1 MEKRKSQN
9 LSTVQKIFAV
19 ICGALLSGFMWRV
32 RGNHGFGAMWGML
45 CFAAALTLFIFALF
59 GKRQKMNFEMI
70 AVTASAAAITVG
82 GWGTLNSQMSGYLL
96 SSANFTGEEAY
107 RLVEIS
113 PYSGLAI
120 MLMLGFGWMPL
131 FSVVLGS
138 LFSKRK
144 YEFKDY
150 VVFVGVYYAAMLL
163 SCLTVSHYILS
174 VINPQAVEGAVAGL
188 ADRGYEFSPYVAY
201 IKNFASAAWA
211 KKIPFCRNYFTS
223 IKVIASAIGALAC
236 SASVRFVLKDKFTAR
251 FSVVINLICAVAIT
265 AADIPLI
272 LGYDRGFFAGVGM
285 PSFLQGCA
293 WSIWEFFTG
302 FFIGLGVMLTLVLLP
317 KKYTDREENYQYSPL
332 FKNKKISLAFNSV
345 FTLFITLFIVPV
357 RAFSMRLLE
366 VFGADEEIFEIILT
380 VVLGII
386 VFIPC
391 LKIAKKNIIAN
402 GLDTPVNMSATRF
415 AATVLPPLVIFCAVA
430 IFFIGNPEELFWYF
444 NSKLFTVEGFLE
456 YWHGGA
462 LFERLTNAVA
472 VILFFV
478 TYKLCIKKEKAA

>member
-1 MEKRKSQN
+1 
-9 LSTVQKIFAV
+9 
-19 ICGALLSGFMWRV
+19 
-32 RGNHGFGAMWGML
+32 
-45 CFAAALTLFIFALF
+45 
-59 GKRQKMNFEMI
+59 
-70 AVTASAAAITVG
+70 
-82 GWGTLNSQMSGYLL
+82 
-96 SSANFTGEEAY
+96 
-107 RLVEIS
+107 
-113 PYSGLAI
+113 
-120 MLMLGFGWMPL
+120 
-131 FSVVLGS
+131 
-138 LFSKRK
+138 
-144 YEFKDY
+144 
-150 VVFVGVYYAAMLL
+150 
-163 SCLTVSHYILS
+163 
-174 VINPQAVEGAVAGL
+174 
-188 ADRGYEFSPYVAY
+188 
-201 IKNFASAAWA
+201 
-211 KKIPFCRNYFTS
+211 
-223 IKVIASAIGALAC
+223 
-236 SASVRFVLKDKFTAR
+236 
-251 FSVVINLICAVAIT
+251 
-265 AADIPLI
+265 
-272 LGYDRGFFAGVGM
+272 M

-402 GLDTPVNMSATRF
+402 GLDTPVNMSVTRF

-472 VILFFV
+472 VMLFFV